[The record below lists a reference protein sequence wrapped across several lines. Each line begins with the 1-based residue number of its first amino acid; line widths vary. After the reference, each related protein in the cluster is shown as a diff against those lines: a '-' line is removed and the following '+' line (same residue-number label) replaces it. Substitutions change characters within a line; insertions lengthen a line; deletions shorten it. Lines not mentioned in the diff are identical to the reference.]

1 MKGISYLTDEVGQK
15 KAVVIDLDL
24 LKHRENL
31 ADILEDIEDAVAI
44 ETRKNEESVDW
55 QEARKNLL
63 SMD

>member
-1 MKGISYLTDEVGQK
+1 MKGVSYLTDEVGQK
-15 KAVVIDLDL
+15 KAVVIDLEL

-44 ETRKNEESVDW
+44 ETRREEESVDW
-55 QEARKNLL
+55 EVARKDLL

>member
-31 ADILEDIEDAVAI
+31 ADIFEDIEDAVAI
-44 ETRKNEESVDW
+44 ETRKDEESVDW
-55 QEARKNLL
+55 GAARKDLL

>member
-55 QEARKNLL
+55 EEARKNLL

>member
-1 MKGISYLTDEVGQK
+1 MKGVSYLTDEVGQK
-15 KAVVIDLDL
+15 KAVVIDLEL

-44 ETRKNEESVDW
+44 ETRKGETSVDW
-55 QEARKNLL
+55 EAARKDLL